1 VFQAAPDGD
10 CDTMSAIE
18 RQTQTENGPALHE
31 LPDFDL
37 EYLFD
42 DDDDPSEVTVF
53 VDNAAALSTNWI
65 TVDAD
70 HAVALEEVR

>member
-1 VFQAAPDGD
+1 
-10 CDTMSAIE
+10 MSAIE
-18 RQTQTENGPALHE
+18 RSTQQDAIAPLHE

-42 DDDDPSEVTVF
+42 DDEDPTEVTVF
-53 VDNAAALSTNWI
+53 VDNAADLSTNWI
-65 TVDAD
+65 TIDAG